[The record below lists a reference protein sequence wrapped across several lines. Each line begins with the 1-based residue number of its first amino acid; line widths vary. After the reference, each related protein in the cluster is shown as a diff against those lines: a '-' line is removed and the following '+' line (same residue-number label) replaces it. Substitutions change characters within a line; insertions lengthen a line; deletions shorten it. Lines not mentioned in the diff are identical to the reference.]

1 MNPTKKRVVL
11 IKNFRLFDCNFYDYK
26 PESSDSD
33 SDDTNKYINPKFM
46 VELYGINE
54 TGETACIKV
63 NNFKPFFYIKV
74 DDDWSSNMINPF
86 KQWFSKKM
94 GYQSKYM
101 LSVEIVSKNKLY
113 GFTHGKESKFIKL
126 RFDNVAG
133 MNKAR
138 RLWNTYENGETRREN
153 LMYPIGK
160 SKECELE
167 LYESNIP
174 PLLRYFHINEVSP
187 SGWIKIKDYKRHIIE
202 TKTTLCDYEFECG
215 ENQILPIA
223 NKETRVPYKICS
235 FDIEASSSHG
245 DFPLPVKTYKRLASN
260 IIDLYDKLQPDEH
273 MIDAFI
279 ENCILTAFEYRKF
292 EGIDLVYPKNTISKK
307 MVLTNIEKILNT
319 KLKDIVINTK
329 QNEIYT
335 LEKAFQK
342 GYDSEDDDNVYTRK
356 RNKKIDNKITITS
369 MLLNEE
375 YAREDKINQM
385 DIVFTNLLPELKG
398 DEVTFIGSTF
408 MTYGETKPYM
418 NHCLV
423 LGTCDDVDDAVIESH
438 DNEKDLLVAWTKL
451 IQEENPDIIIGYN
464 IFGFDYQF
472 MFKRSKENHCEEEFL
487 KLSRKTDEVCGVRN
501 RDNYKIESIEHS
513 KIVLASGE
521 YDLNY
526 TKTTGRLQIDMYT
539 YFRRDFNLSS
549 YKLDDVAGEFIGDDI
564 KTVVNQENFT
574 THLHSKNLT
583 GLNKNDFIH
592 IELMTFT
599 KDYYDNGKK
608 FKVKDILK
616 DIVIKETVKGKEVET
631 KYNIIVI
638 EGHHAETI
646 DMNKSV
652 RWGMAKDDVT
662 PQDIFRLANGSST
675 DRAIVAKYCIQDCN
689 LVHHLL
695 NKIDVITGYVEMSRM
710 CSVPISF
717 LVFRGQGIKL
727 TSYVAKKCRI
737 KNTLMPDIE
746 KSGGNEGYEG
756 AIVLPPKCAFYLDN
770 PVACVDYSSLY
781 PSSIISENL
790 SHDSKV
796 WTKEYDVKGNLALD
810 WKGNEKITGD
820 RDKSGNFIYDN
831 LPGYKYVDIRYD
843 TFRYHRTHPKAAAT
857 KTLSGYKICRFA
869 QFPEGKKAV
878 LPSILEELLYER
890 KATRKMIPKQTDEFM
905 KNVLDKRQLSIK
917 VTANSLYGQ
926 TGAKTSTFYEPD
938 VAASTTATGRKL
950 LIYGKHI
957 IEECYG
963 DTICDTAE
971 GKVRSKAEYVYGDTD
986 SVFFT
991 FNLETLEGEKIVG
1004 KQALKITIELAQRA
1018 GELASKFL
1026 KAPHDLEYEKTF
1038 LPFCLLSKKRYVGIL
1053 YEHNPDKGALKYM
1066 GLSLKRRDACDYL
1079 KDTYGG
1085 IVNILMKENNVSS
1098 AIEFLNTS
1106 LNNLIEGNVSM
1117 DKLAITR
1124 ALRSG
1129 YKNPNQIAHKV
1140 LADRIAEREPGNKP
1154 KPGDRMKYLFIT
1166 TPPNKKLMG
1175 ERIETPEYIINN
1187 KLEIDYTHYI
1197 TNQLMKPLQ
1206 QLFGLAVE
1214 KIWEYQRK
1222 PNAIKKFN
1230 KDIEQIKNECGD
1242 DPELYMKKREKYCSA
1257 KVKALLFDKFLNKIS
1272 HKRNNIQTI
1281 TSFYTV
1287 K

>member
-1 MNPTKKRVVL
+1 M
-11 IKNFRLFDCNFYDYK
+11 
-26 PESSDSD
+26 
-33 SDDTNKYINPKFM
+33 
-46 VELYGINE
+46 
-54 TGETACIKV
+54 
-63 NNFKPFFYIKV
+63 
-74 DDDWSSNMINPF
+74 
-86 KQWFSKKM
+86 
-94 GYQSKYM
+94 
-101 LSVEIVSKNKLY
+101 
-113 GFTHGKESKFIKL
+113 
-126 RFDNVAG
+126 
-133 MNKAR
+133 
-138 RLWNTYENGETRREN
+138 
-153 LMYPIGK
+153 
-160 SKECELE
+160 
-167 LYESNIP
+167 
-174 PLLRYFHINEVSP
+174 
-187 SGWIKIKDYKRHIIE
+187 
-202 TKTTLCDYEFECG
+202 
-215 ENQILPIA
+215 
-223 NKETRVPYKICS
+223 
-235 FDIEASSSHG
+235 
-245 DFPLPVKTYKRLASN
+245 
-260 IIDLYDKLQPDEH
+260 
-273 MIDAFI
+273 
-279 ENCILTAFEYRKF
+279 
-292 EGIDLVYPKNTISKK
+292 
-307 MVLTNIEKILNT
+307 
-319 KLKDIVINTK
+319 
-329 QNEIYT
+329 
-335 LEKAFQK
+335 
-342 GYDSEDDDNVYTRK
+342 
-356 RNKKIDNKITITS
+356 
-369 MLLNEE
+369 
-375 YAREDKINQM
+375 
-385 DIVFTNLLPELKG
+385 
-398 DEVTFIGSTF
+398 
-408 MTYGETKPYM
+408 
-418 NHCLV
+418 
-423 LGTCDDVDDAVIESH
+423 
-438 DNEKDLLVAWTKL
+438 
-451 IQEENPDIIIGYN
+451 
-464 IFGFDYQF
+464 
-472 MFKRSKENHCEEEFL
+472 
-487 KLSRKTDEVCGVRN
+487 
-501 RDNYKIESIEHS
+501 
-513 KIVLASGE
+513 
-521 YDLNY
+521 
-526 TKTTGRLQIDMYT
+526 
-539 YFRRDFNLSS
+539 
-549 YKLDDVAGEFIGDDI
+549 
-564 KTVVNQENFT
+564 
-574 THLHSKNLT
+574 
-583 GLNKNDFIH
+583 
-592 IELMTFT
+592 
-599 KDYYDNGKK
+599 
-608 FKVKDILK
+608 
-616 DIVIKETVKGKEVET
+616 
-631 KYNIIVI
+631 
-638 EGHHAETI
+638 
-646 DMNKSV
+646 
-652 RWGMAKDDVT
+652 
-662 PQDIFRLANGSST
+662 
-675 DRAIVAKYCIQDCN
+675 
-689 LVHHLL
+689 
-695 NKIDVITGYVEMSRM
+695 
-710 CSVPISF
+710 
-717 LVFRGQGIKL
+717 
-727 TSYVAKKCRI
+727 
-737 KNTLMPDIE
+737 
-746 KSGGNEGYEG
+746 
-756 AIVLPPKCAFYLDN
+756 
-770 PVACVDYSSLY
+770 DYSSLY